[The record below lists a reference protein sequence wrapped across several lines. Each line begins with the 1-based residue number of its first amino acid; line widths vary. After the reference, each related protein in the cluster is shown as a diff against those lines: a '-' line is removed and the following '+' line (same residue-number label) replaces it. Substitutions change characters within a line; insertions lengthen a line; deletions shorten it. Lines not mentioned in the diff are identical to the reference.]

1 MAGIELARAYYEEF
15 GRPML
20 AEFPAERIAVG
31 LAGHGSECFGFDDEI
46 SRDHDFS
53 VGFALWLTEEDD
65 RAFGFR
71 LGRAYER
78 LLKEHPPRDFGAKE
92 SRFGEKEHGVC
103 LIGDFYRRH
112 IGCPG
117 VPSNW
122 RTWLNI
128 PDYALAE
135 AVNGAVFRDDP
146 GEFSRIREGLLDP
159 PEEIRLKRL
168 SARCILMAQSGQ
180 YNFDRCHRHGEDGAA
195 QLALTEFVRE
205 AAAAVFLLNR
215 RWAPYYKWLFRAM
228 RELPRLNG
236 LADSLEFLLRGEGSH
251 ELKLEVVELIADT
264 IVSELRRQDISDAEG
279 SYLEAHAFSVRDHIP
294 NRELQAL
301 HPMA

>member
-1 MAGIELARAYYEEF
+1 MAGIDFARAYFEEA
-15 GRPML
+15 GLAML
-20 AEFPAERIAVG
+20 EAFPLERIAAG

-65 RAFGFR
+65 KAFGFQ
-71 LGRAYER
+71 LGRAYDR
-78 LLKEHPPRDFGAKE
+78 MQKEHPPRDFGAKE
-92 SRFGEKEHGVC
+92 SRFGEMEHGVC
-103 LIGDFYRRH
+103 LIGDFYRKH
-112 IGCPG
+112 IGFPG
-117 VPSNW
+117 VPAHWQEWQS
-122 RTWLNI
+122 I

-135 AVNGAVFRDDP
+135 ATNGAVFRDGP
-146 GEFSRIREGLLDP
+146 GEFSRIREGLLCP

-168 SARCILMAQSGQ
+168 SARCALMAQSGQ
-180 YNFDRCHRHGEDGAA
+180 YNFDRCHRHGEEGAA

-205 AAAAVFLLNR
+205 AAGAVFLLNR
-215 RWAPYYKWLFRAM
+215 RWAPYYKWVFRAM
-228 RELPRLNG
+228 RGLPRLNE
-236 LADSLEFLLRGEGSH
+236 LADSLEFLLRGEGDH
-251 ELKLEVVELIADT
+251 ALKLEVVELIAGAV
-264 IVSELRRQDISDAEG
+264 ISELHRQDLSDAEG